1 MPFFKSSPNLPDHEK
16 ARVEFH
22 LQQLAECLGG
32 DLLRRPVMIP
42 EAVFGTDPRH
52 TSLGE
57 VLGKIGDHLS
67 VDVSPISVQT
77 SVKSLEVCGGG
88 G

>member
-42 EAVFGTDPRH
+42 EATFGNDPRH
-52 TSLGE
+52 TSVDE
-57 VLGKIGDHLS
+57 VLAKIGEHLS
-67 VDVSPISVQT
+67 IDVAPLSVQT
-77 SVKSLEVCGGG
+77 TPKALEVCGGG